1 MKLIYKTYMLAL
13 SMVLSLGACS
23 RGFLEIKPQ
32 RTQVIV
38 ETLQDVESLLD
49 NASVLNRTDYY
60 RLISDGD
67 FYYTDSKIMS
77 IPEVQR
83 NLYLWNAIID
93 PTERTNSAWDMP
105 YQQIMYANVAMETL
119 TKMSDHGGNRLQW
132 DVLLGRALFFR
143 AWAHYNLLQDF
154 AEGYDESTDSQLG
167 VPIIKNSNYPRQIT
181 RSFLKE
187 VYDFTVDDLNR
198 AKDLLPL
205 RSDRTTRPSQQAVH
219 ALLSRI
225 YLNQGAYGLALEH
238 AEKALHIQDTLL
250 DYNELP
256 FTAVLPF
263 SVFNYNTHPE
273 IIFFTSSTSSFVAV
287 QGIQVND
294 DLTNSYGDGDLRK
307 KAFLNSDNLYIGTY
321 SGASSY
327 NFTGLANDEL
337 YLTKAESLV
346 RMDRLEEAKEVMST
360 LLMKRFINNDIT
372 VDIPRDK
379 DELLRWILR
388 ERQKELVGRGIRWS
402 DLKRLNRDGNT
413 QSDLVRNYQGER
425 YELPTNSSRY
435 VFALPLSEIEISGL
449 EQNMRD

>member
-1 MKLIYKTYMLAL
+1 MKHIYKTYMLAL
-13 SMVLSLGACS
+13 SIVVSLGACS

-119 TKMSDHGGNRLQW
+119 TEMSDHGGNRLQW

-154 AEGYDESTDSQLG
+154 AEGYDESIDSQLG
-167 VPIIKNSNYPRQIT
+167 VPIIKNSIYPKEIARAEL
-181 RSFLKE
+181 RE
-187 VYDFTVDDLNR
+187 VYDFIVEDLNS

-205 RSDRTTRPSQQAVH
+205 RSDVATRPSQQAVH

-225 YLNQGAYGLALEH
+225 FLNQGAYELALEY
-238 AEKALHIQDTLL
+238 AEKALDIGDILL

-256 FTAVLPF
+256 FTGALPF

-287 QGIQVND
+287 QGIQINEGLAD
-294 DLTNSYGDGDLRK
+294 SYVGGDLRK
-307 KAFLNSDNLYIGTY
+307 IAFLNTDDLYVGTY

-327 NFTGLANDEL
+327 NFTGLASDEL
-337 YLTKAESLV
+337 YLTKAESLA
-346 RMDRLEEAKEVMST
+346 RMDRLEEAMEVMMT
-360 LLMKRFINNDIT
+360 LLMKRFVDNDIT

-379 DELLRWILR
+379 EELLDWILK
-388 ERQKELVGRGIRWS
+388 ERRKELVGRGTRWS
-402 DLKRLNRDGNT
+402 DLKRLNRSGNKQT
-413 QSDLVRNYQGER
+413 DLARHYQGER
-425 YELPTNSSRY
+425 YELPANSSRY
-435 VFALPLSEIEISGL
+435 VFAIPVSEVEISGL
-449 EQNMRD
+449 EQNTRD